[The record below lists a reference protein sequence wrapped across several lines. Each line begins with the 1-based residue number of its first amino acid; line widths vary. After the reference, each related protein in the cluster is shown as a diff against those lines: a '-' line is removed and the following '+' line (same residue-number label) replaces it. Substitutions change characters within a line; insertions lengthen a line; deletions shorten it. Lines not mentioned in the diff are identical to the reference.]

1 MNTMDVLA
9 PVMPAPANDDV
20 AVRAVETPRPVA
32 ANLPGPP
39 RPAPAPASG
48 ALGTI
53 DTLLRDRAATL
64 ARIARGEALA
74 DLVRTMLLTI
84 AVSCAIFGAAVGM
97 YRGGVQILYAAIK
110 FPLVMLL
117 TAAITAPCLTAF
129 NAAVDRPYG
138 LRRDVALVLLSL
150 GFGSLL
156 LVAQAPILLLGALLE
171 VAYHKFIL
179 MTFGCAALAGLG
191 SLGVLGRGI
200 RGQSGRHA
208 RITSLALVG
217 VLAVVGAQVAWTM
230 RPYVVRPRT
239 TEVPFVRQI
248 EGSLLEAV
256 MGSSRSARGI
266 YAGDLEDWD
275 EVRAIESDTR
285 AIEAQPDVR
294 ALDSQPGAYVPEAQP
309 EKYAPEAQPGAE
321 MPGAQPGAEMPGAQP
336 GAEMPG
342 AQPGAET
349 PGAQPEAMMPGA
361 QPEAETPGAQPAGRE
376 VVQ

>member
-9 PVMPAPANDDV
+9 PAMPAPAADDLT
-20 AVRAVETPRPVA
+20 ARLADTSRPAAPARMTAARPVA
-32 ANLPGPP
+32 H
-39 RPAPAPASG
+39 APAASG

-64 ARIARGEALA
+64 ARIGRGEALA

-156 LVAQAPILLLGALLE
+156 LVAQAPILVLAALVE

-179 MTFGCAALAGLG
+179 LTFGCAALAGLG
-191 SLGVLGRGI
+191 SLGVLGRGV

-208 RITSLALVG
+208 RITSMALVG
-217 VLAVVGAQVAWTM
+217 VLAVIGAQVAWTM

-239 TEVPFVRQI
+239 TEVPFMRQI
-248 EGSLLEAV
+248 EGSLLDAV

-266 YAGDLEDWD
+266 YAEDVEDWHEARTID
-275 EVRAIESDTR
+275 EPSETRTIDEPSETRTIDEPSETR
-285 AIEAQPDVR
+285 AIQAQPEKYEV
-294 ALDSQPGAYVPEAQP
+294 EAQP
-309 EKYAPEAQPGAE
+309 EKYEVEAQPE
-321 MPGAQPGAEMPGAQP
+321 KYEVEAQP
-336 GAEMPG
+336 
-342 AQPGAET
+342 ET
-349 PGAQPEAMMPGA
+349 GTIGAQPETGTIGA
-361 QPEAETPGAQPAGRE
+361 QPETRE

>member
-9 PVMPAPANDDV
+9 PAMPA
-20 AVRAVETPRPVA
+20 
-32 ANLPGPP
+32 
-39 RPAPAPASG
+39 APALAPTSIQTPIQTSGPTRTVAHVPAGG

-64 ARIARGEALA
+64 ARIGRGEALA

-156 LVAQAPILLLGALLE
+156 LVAQAPILLLAALLE

-179 MTFGCAALAGLG
+179 LTFGCAALAGLG
-191 SLGVLGRGI
+191 SLGVLGRGV

-239 TEVPFVRQI
+239 TEVPFMRQI

-266 YAGDLEDWD
+266 YADDLDSMEDWD
-275 EVRAIESDTR
+275 EAR
-285 AIEAQPDVR
+285 AIEAPSQVRAPEVQPAYVPEEPFEKDAPDVQPDV
-294 ALDSQPGAYVPEAQP
+294 QPETRTPEAQP
-309 EKYAPEAQPGAE
+309 E
-321 MPGAQPGAEMPGAQP
+321 
-336 GAEMPG
+336 
-342 AQPGAET
+342 
-349 PGAQPEAMMPGA
+349 QPEAG
-361 QPEAETPGAQPAGRE
+361 E

>member
-1 MNTMDVLA
+1 MNTMDVLVPA
-9 PVMPAPANDDV
+9 MPAAPAPTTT
-20 AVRAVETPRPVA
+20 A
-32 ANLPGPP
+32 
-39 RPAPAPASG
+39 RPAAHVPASG

-64 ARIARGEALA
+64 ARIGRGEALA

-156 LVAQAPILLLGALLE
+156 LVAQAPILLLAALLE

-179 MTFGCAALAGLG
+179 LTFGCAALAGLG
-191 SLGVLGRGI
+191 SLGVLGRGV

-239 TEVPFVRQI
+239 VEVPFVRQI

-266 YAGDLEDWD
+266 YEEDVEHWP
-275 EVRAIESDTR
+275 EAVTREAQPGAYAREAQPETRTIEAQPEAQPEARAVEAQPGYAPEAQPEAR
-285 AIEAQPDVR
+285 AIEAQPEVR
-294 ALDSQPGAYVPEAQP
+294 AI
-309 EKYAPEAQPGAE
+309 EAQPGAV
-321 MPGAQPGAEMPGAQP
+321 
-336 GAEMPG
+336 
-342 AQPGAET
+342 T
-349 PGAQPEAMMPGA
+349 PAAQPESG
-361 QPEAETPGAQPAGRE
+361 E
-376 VVQ
+376 VVR